1 MTNAEFA
8 AKLRAILNEVKM
20 KNGNKPAYPYVMNG
34 GLQDGLSKREYF
46 AAMAMQGMLAAS
58 WYILDPEKMSELA
71 LRHTDALL
79 LELDKPQP

>member
-1 MTNAEFA
+1 
-8 AKLRAILNEVKM
+8 M
-20 KNGNKPAYPYVMNG
+20 KNGDRATYPDPRLAIDLVDTDNAYT
-34 GLQDGLSKREYF
+34 GLTKRECF

-79 LELDKPQP
+79 LELDKPTTP